1 MKRTTAS
8 PNWTSRKRNEKLER
22 FWQTAVGGAS
32 SVNAFNGGR
41 QAFVGFSQHA
51 SEFSLRLRARG
62 AAAERPSQVR
72 IERFYMEG
80 AGPSALVVGLPGGV
94 GLVLEPTAAAVR
106 RVWTGDFPDLAPV
119 RPGAGKLLDAVTL
132 PGVVRFRD
140 AGEAPVR
147 PGDARRVPTVLFQGY
162 TWAEDRVALRYRIDG
177 QDVTDHL
184 RVLPG
189 GAGVERRW
197 DTGNDRSVW
206 SHVSEAGE
214 VRTLARDE
222 QGRLVLD
229 LVWERVAP

>member
-1 MKRTTAS
+1 MRNLFVLWFSLGGLVWAGAEPVVALTLPPGAADR
-8 PNWTSRKRNEKLER
+8 TSR
-22 FWQTAVGGAS
+22 
-32 SVNAFNGGR
+32 
-41 QAFVGFSQHA
+41 
-51 SEFSLRLRARG
+51 
-62 AAAERPSQVR
+62 VR
-72 IERFYMEG
+72 IERLYLEG

-106 RVWTGDFPDLAPV
+106 RVWTGDFPNLAPV

-140 AGEAPVR
+140 AEVAPVR

-229 LVWERVAP
+229 LVWERAAP

>member
-1 MKRTTAS
+1 LGRGGDGGGMRSDPTSS
-8 PNWTSRKRNEKLER
+8 PCVTSSSCGFPSVAWCGLGRSRRWGWPCRQARRNELSR
-22 FWQTAVGGAS
+22 
-32 SVNAFNGGR
+32 
-41 QAFVGFSQHA
+41 
-51 SEFSLRLRARG
+51 
-62 AAAERPSQVR
+62 VR
-72 IERFYMEG
+72 IERFYLEG